1 MREVVVVII
10 VVVVVVVVGSK
21 LYRLTSN
28 DVVFMASPLTF
39 DPSVVEIFTTLS
51 CGATLL
57 IVDESMKL
65 RRRRLL
71 TLLTNVHHVTVLQVT
86 DTVMIT
92 LQLFLHVTSSQ
103 TYEES
108 FIAVRKNL
116 TLQEVQL
123 ARKNSEKLRKTQAKC

>member
-1 MREVVVVII
+1 
-10 VVVVVVVVGSK
+10 
-21 LYRLTSN
+21 
-28 DVVFMASPLTF
+28 MASPLTF

-123 ARKNSEKLRKTQAKC
+123 ARKNSEKLRKTQAKCQTCAYARKT